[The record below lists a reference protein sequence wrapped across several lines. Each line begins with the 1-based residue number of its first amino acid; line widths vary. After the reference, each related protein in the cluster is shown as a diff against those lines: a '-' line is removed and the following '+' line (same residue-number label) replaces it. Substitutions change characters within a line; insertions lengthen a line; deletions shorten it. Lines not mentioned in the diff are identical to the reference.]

1 MGYKNVCVNC
11 RISLSEGTNYELFN
25 RNKTCPTCKGKGKVF
40 DHVAGIMTLGF
51 AYLLGKETCPQCYG
65 KGYIKIK

>member
-1 MGYKNVCVNC
+1 MKRGDY
-11 RISLSEGTNYELFN
+11 I
-25 RNKTCPTCKGKGKVF
+25 TCPTCKGKGKVF

-51 AYLLGKETCPQCYG
+51 AYLFGKETCPQCYG